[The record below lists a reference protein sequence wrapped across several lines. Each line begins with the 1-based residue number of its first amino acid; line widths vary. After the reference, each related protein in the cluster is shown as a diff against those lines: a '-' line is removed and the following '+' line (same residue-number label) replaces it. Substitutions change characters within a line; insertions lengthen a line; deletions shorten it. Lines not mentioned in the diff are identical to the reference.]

1 MVDESNLIIGPSGSV
16 YIGGC
21 KMIAGVL
28 LALMCVGAVWIA
40 RMEE

>member
-1 MVDESNLIIGPSGSV
+1 MANESNLIIGPSDPL
-16 YIGGC
+16 YIGGS

-28 LALMCVGAVWIA
+28 LVLMCVGAVWIA